1 MIYILQT
8 SYNQSFIL
16 IAESILLRVLIRNSR
31 MTIRISN
38 NHIKKKEKTHKKLT
52 IRLKEGLSIR

>member
-38 NHIKKKEKTHKKLT
+38 NHIKKEEKTHKKLT